1 MLRAGCAM
9 LLVVVLASGQQLQE
23 QVLTVN
29 VDLVNIYFTV
39 CTKKGRLIT
48 NLDRQ
53 SFRAFENGAPQTI
66 THFSKVTDAP
76 LTILL
81 LIDTS
86 GSVRD
91 KLKFEQQAAVEFLAA
106 TLRRGR
112 DKAAVFTFDHVIEM
126 RQDFTDDPL
135 ALAST
140 IKAIAAGG
148 GTRMYDALH
157 SVISNKLAGPEE
169 RKVLILITD
178 GDDKSSRRTP
188 DDVVEAAQRNDVS
201 IYSISVNAL
210 GFFRTGTE
218 ESDGALDRLALE
230 TGGMSFFPKKV
241 ERLEG
246 DFRRIGDELRSQYT
260 LAYRSTN
267 QKRDGSFRRIQI
279 EANKAYSVRARTGYF
294 APVQVAAGA
303 AGNR

>member
-9 LLVVVLASGQQLQE
+9 VLVAVLASGQQLPE
-23 QVLTVN
+23 QVITVN

-39 CTKKGRLIT
+39 CNKRGRLIT
-48 NLDRQ
+48 NLDRGN
-53 SFRAFENGAPQTI
+53 FRAFEDGEAQTI
-66 THFSKVTDAP
+66 THFSKETDAP

-81 LIDTS
+81 LIDSS

-135 ALAST
+135 SLAGT
-140 IKAIAAGG
+140 IKAIVAGG
-148 GTRMYDALH
+148 GTRMYDALY
-157 SVISNKLAGPEE
+157 SVISNNLAGPDE
-169 RKVLILITD
+169 RKVVILITD

-188 DDVVEAAQRNDVS
+188 QEVVEVAQRNDVS

-218 ESDGALDRLALE
+218 QSDGILDRLALE
-230 TGGMSFFPKKV
+230 TGGMSFFPKNV
-241 ERLEG
+241 EKLARN
-246 DFRRIGDELRSQYT
+246 FKKIGEELRSQYT

-267 QKRDGSFRRIQI
+267 QKRDGTFRRIQI
-279 EANKAYSVRARTGYF
+279 EANKAYSVRTRTGYF
-294 APVQVAAGA
+294 APAQVAGTK
-303 AGNR
+303 

>member
-9 LLVVVLASGQQLQE
+9 LLVVVLASGQPLQE
-23 QVLTVN
+23 QVITVN

-39 CTKKGRLIT
+39 SNKRGRLVT
-48 NLDRQ
+48 NLDRG
-53 SFRAFENGAPQTI
+53 SFRALEDGKVQTI

-81 LIDTS
+81 LVDTS

-91 KLKFEQQAAVEFLAA
+91 KLKFEQEAAVDFLAA

-112 DKAAVFTFDHVIEM
+112 DKAAVFTFDHAIEM

-135 ALAST
+135 LLATS
-140 IKAIAAGG
+140 IKSIMAGG
-148 GTRMYDALH
+148 GTRMYDALY
-157 SVISNKLAGPEE
+157 SVIINNLSGPDD
-169 RKVLILITD
+169 RKVVILITD

-188 DDVVEAAQRNDVS
+188 DDVVQAAIRNDVS

-218 ESDGALDRLALE
+218 QADGMLDRLALE

-241 ERLEG
+241 EKLAG
-246 DFRRIGDELRSQYT
+246 DFKKIGDELRSQYT

-267 QKRDGSFRRIQI
+267 PKRDGLFRRIDI
-279 EANKAYSVRARTGYF
+279 EANKGYSVRARPGYF
-294 APVQVAAGA
+294 APVQVAAGTK
-303 AGNR
+303 

>member
-23 QVLTVN
+23 QVITVN
-29 VDLVNIYFTV
+29 VDLVNIYFSV
-39 CTKKGRLIT
+39 CNKKGRMIT
-48 NLDRQ
+48 NLDRG
-53 SFRAFENGAPQTI
+53 SFRAFEDGKAQTI
-66 THFSKVTDAP
+66 THFSKETDAP

-135 ALAST
+135 VLAGT
-140 IKAIAAGG
+140 IKAIVAGG
-148 GTRMYDALH
+148 GTRMYDALY
-157 SVISNKLAGPEE
+157 SVISNKLSGPDE
-169 RKVLILITD
+169 RKVVILVTD

-188 DDVVEAAQRNDVS
+188 DEVVEVALRNDVS

-218 ESDGALDRLALE
+218 QSDGMLDRLALE

-241 ERLEG
+241 EKLAG
-246 DFRRIGDELRSQYT
+246 DFKKIGDELRSQYT

-267 QKRDGSFRRIQI
+267 QKRDGMFRRIEI
-279 EANKAYSVRARTGYF
+279 EANKTYSVRARPGYF
-294 APVQVAAGA
+294 APVQVAGTK
-303 AGNR
+303 

>member
-9 LLVVVLASGQQLQE
+9 LLVVVLASGQPLQE
-23 QVLTVN
+23 QVITVN

-39 CTKKGRLIT
+39 SNKRGRLVT
-48 NLDRQ
+48 NLDRG
-53 SFRAFENGAPQTI
+53 SFRALEDGKVQTI
-66 THFSKVTDAP
+66 THFSKETDAP

-81 LIDTS
+81 LVDTS

-91 KLKFEQQAAVEFLAA
+91 KLKFEQEAAVDFLAA

-112 DKAAVFTFDHVIEM
+112 DKAAVFTFDHAIEM

-135 ALAST
+135 LLATS
-140 IKAIAAGG
+140 IKSIMAGG
-148 GTRMYDALH
+148 GTRMYDALY
-157 SVISNKLAGPEE
+157 SVIINNLSGPDD
-169 RKVLILITD
+169 RKVVILITD

-188 DDVVEAAQRNDVS
+188 DDVVQAAIRNDVS

-218 ESDGALDRLALE
+218 QADGMLDRLALE

-241 ERLEG
+241 EKLAG
-246 DFRRIGDELRSQYT
+246 DFKKIGDELRSQYT

-267 QKRDGSFRRIQI
+267 PKRDGLFRRIDI
-279 EANKAYSVRARTGYF
+279 EANKGYSVRARPGYF
-294 APVQVAAGA
+294 APVQVAAGTK
-303 AGNR
+303 